1 MKKDKKTTRGFLEK
15 EEGDPSKT
23 GPGEASS
30 DAIDSAP
37 ADVTL
42 DAVRSR
48 LSSVRGRQY
57 WRSLEE
63 LAGTPE
69 FTEMLGR
76 EFPRHASEWLDGDN
90 GVSRRRFLELMSA
103 SLALGGL
110 TACTRQ
116 PTEAIVPYVK
126 QPEEILPGRPLY
138 FATATTLSG
147 YATGLLVESHEGR
160 PTKIEGNPDHPA
172 SLGATD
178 LFAQASILGL
188 YDPDR
193 SQVLTKLGEI
203 QTWNVFTG
211 ELAARL
217 KPHRA
222 LAGDGLRILTGA
234 VTSPTLADQLQ
245 TILTAMPKAR
255 WHHWEPAGRDAVR
268 AGAVQ
273 AFGENVE
280 TRYDFSKAD
289 VVLSLDADPLTFGPG
304 HVRYAR
310 DFARKRRAAGST
322 RLYAIESAPTNT
334 GTLADHRLV
343 VPATEVPRLAA
354 ALAAGMGVTGASA
367 PHALD
372 PARAKWMAAAAADL
386 KKAGAR
392 ALVVPGEF
400 APASVHV
407 LAHALNA
414 ALGATGSTVIHTDPV
429 TASPADGIASLTE
442 LVNDLNAGKV
452 DTLLILGGNPVF
464 DAPADLAFKDALQ
477 KAKWRAH
484 LALYDDETSQYC
496 QWHVPEAHELESW
509 GDARAFDGTASILQP
524 LIEPLYGGKS
534 AHELLEILLALPDQ
548 PLHSGLDIVKAYWQ
562 KQRPNDPGFWRKS
575 LHDGVAGG
583 TTFSE
588 KKVSIR
594 VDAVRRAVESPAG
607 GTFSSPQTP
616 LELVFRPDPGLYD
629 GRFANNGW
637 LQELPR
643 PHSKLSWDN
652 AAHLSKATAERL
664 GVKNEDVIEI
674 AAGERKVEVPVWVLP
689 GHPDDSITLQFGPGR
704 WRAGKVGTGVG
715 VNAYALRTSA
725 ALWHLPSVSVRK
737 TGRVY
742 ELATTQHH
750 FNMEGRNLVRTGTVE
765 EYRKDPEIFEKMGEA
780 PAKDMS
786 LYAPYEYK
794 SHAWGLAVNL
804 SACTGCNACV
814 VACQSENNIPVV
826 GKDQVRRG
834 REMQWIRIDRYYEGD
849 PASPAVHNQPVMCQH
864 CEKAPCEVVCP
875 VAATTHSE
883 EGINEMTYNRC
894 IGTKYCSNNC
904 PYKVRRF
911 NFYDYNKDKALPVM
925 QMLANPNVTVRQ
937 RGVMEKC
944 TYCVQRVNRAR
955 IAAEKENRKV
965 RDGEVLTACQQVC
978 PTEALVFG
986 DINDPASRVS
996 KLRAEKLNYGLLEEL
1011 NTRPRTTY
1019 LAKLTNPNTDLLRK
1033 VEREG

>member
-1 MKKDKKTTRGFLEK
+1 MTRTTLE
-15 EEGDPSKT
+15 
-23 GPGEASS
+23 
-30 DAIDSAP
+30 
-37 ADVTL
+37 
-42 DAVRSR
+42 AVRSR
-48 LSSVRGRQY
+48 LSSFRGREY

-69 FTEMLGR
+69 FVEMLGR
-76 EFPRHASEWLDGDN
+76 EFPRHASEWEE

-110 TACTRQ
+110 AACTRQ
-116 PTEAIVPYVK
+116 PTEAIIPYVR
-126 QPEEILPGRPLY
+126 QPEEILPGQPLF
-138 FATATTLSG
+138 FATAATLSG
-147 YATGLLVESHEGR
+147 YATGLLVESNMGR

-178 LFAQASILGL
+178 VFAQASILGL

-203 QTWNVFTG
+203 RIWDNFVE
-211 ELAARL
+211 ELTARM
-217 KPHRA
+217 KPHR
-222 LAGDGLRILTGA
+222 GLGGEGFRILTGT
-234 VTSPTLADQLQ
+234 VTSPTLGDQIGK
-245 TILTAMPKAR
+245 ILAAMPKAR
-255 WHHWEPAGRDAVR
+255 WHAWEPAGRDAVR
-268 AGAVQ
+268 GGAIL
-273 AFGENVE
+273 AFGETVE

-289 VVLSLDADPLTFGPG
+289 VILTLDADPLTFGPG
-304 HVRYAR
+304 SVRYAR
-310 DFARKRRAAGST
+310 DFARKRRASVSAADGSTPT
-322 RLYAIESAPTNT
+322 RLYAAESALTNT
-334 GTLADHRLV
+334 GTVADHRLS
-343 VPATEVPRLAA
+343 VPAREVPRLAA
-354 ALAAGMGVTGASA
+354 ELATELGVAGASGPA
-367 PHALD
+367 GLD
-372 PARAKWMAAAAADL
+372 PARKNWIAAVAADL
-386 KKAGAR
+386 KKAGPR
-392 ALVVPGEF
+392 GLVVPGEF
-400 APASVHV
+400 APAPV
-407 LAHALNA
+407 HALVHAIHA

-429 TASPADGIASLTE
+429 AASPADSLASLVE

-464 DAPADLAFKDALQ
+464 DAPADLAFKDAVR

-484 LALYDDETSQYC
+484 LSLYDDETSQYC

-509 GDARAFDGTASILQP
+509 SDARAFDGTASVLQP

-534 AHELLEILLALPDQ
+534 AHEVLAVVTESPEK
-548 PLHSGLDIVKAYWQ
+548 SGLDIVKAYWQ
-562 KQRPNDPGFWRKS
+562 KQRPNDPLFWRRS
-575 LHDGVAGG
+575 LHDGAVAG
-583 TTFSE
+583 TALPQ
-588 KKVSIR
+588 KKVTLQPDSVR
-594 VDAVRRAVESPAG
+594 KAAEAVPPASAAPG
-607 GTFSSPQTP
+607 
-616 LELVFRPDPGLYD
+616 LELVFRPDPGVYD

-652 AAHLSKATAERL
+652 AAHLSLATAQRL
-664 GVKNEDVIEI
+664 GVKTEDIVAIV
-674 AAGERKVEVPVWVLP
+674 AGDMELEAPVWVLP
-689 GHPDDSITLQFGPGR
+689 GQPDDSITLHFGPGR
-704 WRAGKVGTGVG
+704 SRAGRVGNGAG
-715 VNAYALRTSA
+715 VNAYPLRATTG
-725 ALWHLPSVSVRK
+725 LWHVPSISLRK
-737 TGRVY
+737 TGRTY
-742 ELATTQHH
+742 QLATTQHH
-750 FNMEGRNLVRTGTVE
+750 FNMEGRHLVRTGTLE
-765 EYRKDPEIFEKMGEA
+765 QYRKDPELFEKMGEA

-786 LYAPYEYK
+786 LFPEYQYK
-794 SHAWGLAVNL
+794 NHAWGLAVNL

-834 REMQWIRIDRYYEGD
+834 REMQWIRIDRYYDGD
-849 PASPAVHNQPVMCQH
+849 PADPAVHNQPVMCQH

-944 TYCVQRVNRAR
+944 NYCIQRVNRAR
-955 IAAEKENRKV
+955 ITAEKENRRV
-965 RDGEVLTACQQVC
+965 RDGEAVTACQQVC

-986 DINDPASRVS
+986 DINDPSSRVA
-996 KLRAEKLNYGLLEEL
+996 KLRKEKLNYGLLEGL

-1019 LAKLTNPNTDLLRK
+1019 LAKLTNPNTDLFGK
-1033 VEREG
+1033 A